1 MDARDILIKPLVTEK
16 TTALMEERKYTFRVP
31 LAATKVE
38 IRQAVEQIFKVKVQA
53 VNTMRYEGKMKRLGR
68 TQGRR
73 SDWKKA
79 VVTLKPGETIELFE
93 AYRRSN
99 NKWLINHLNRTLPD
113 AVR

>member
-38 IRQAVEQIFKVKVQA
+38 ICQAVEQIFKVKVQA

-79 VVTLKPGETIELFE
+79 IVTLKPGETIELFE
-93 AYRRSN
+93 A
-99 NKWLINHLNRTLPD
+99 
-113 AVR
+113 

>member
-1 MDARDILIKPLVTEK
+1 MEARDILIKPIVTEK
-16 TTALMEERKYTFRVP
+16 STALMEERKYTFCVP
-31 LAATKVE
+31 LSATKIQ

-79 VVTLKPGETIELFE
+79 VVTLNRAKRLSSSKRKGGVI
-93 AYRRSN
+93 
-99 NKWLINHLNRTLPD
+99 INGL
-113 AVR
+113 